1 MAKKRELEQGK
12 ISLDKVLKMV
22 LDEYINA
29 LDDERIYKPISY
41 ALYQV
46 WREVDQMEEMK
57 NETN

>member
-1 MAKKRELEQGK
+1 MSKKRESEHGK

-46 WREVDQMEEMK
+46 WREVDKVEEMK
-57 NETN
+57 NEI